1 MAHCSG
7 GVIIVSGLIDNETIM
22 FYDANGTLLYTGV
35 AQNGTISFAPSASGV
50 IIVKIGKTSIKV
62 MNK

>member
-1 MAHCSG
+1 M
-7 GVIIVSGLIDNETIM
+7 SGLIDDEPIM
-22 FYDANGTLLYTGV
+22 FYDANGTRLYTGV
-35 AQNGTISFAPSASGV
+35 AQNGTIYFAPLASGV